1 MSAAIRLAGRGISRI
16 PTNIRFCNAYTP
28 NGRTLYAMIPPGA
41 NVTGV
46 GFSHIHGAN
55 AVLAWL
61 DLCWSSPKSNR
72 RMRAIC
78 ELQTNFSTRYGRDSA
93 TGIRGKSAL
102 LKSYVVFQR
111 CFIPQRRFGLDRVF
125 AFARAAQPLGVP
137 RGMCANSDYHLHIL
151 SGYA

>member
-16 PTNIRFCNAYTP
+16 PTNIRFCNAHTP
-28 NGRTLYAMIPPGA
+28 NGRTLYAMKSRGA
-41 NVTGV
+41 NVTGI
-46 GFSHIHGAN
+46 GFSHIRVAN

-61 DLCWSSPKSNR
+61 DLYWSNPKLNLR
-72 RMRAIC
+72 LRAIC
-78 ELQTNFSTRYGRDSA
+78 ELHTNLSKRHGRDSS

-102 LKSYVVFQR
+102 LRAYVVFQR

-137 RGMCANSDYHLHIL
+137 RGMCANSNYHLHIL
-151 SGYA
+151 FGYT

>member
-16 PTNIRFCNAYTP
+16 PTNIRFCNAHTP
-28 NGRTLYAMIPPGA
+28 NGRTLYAMKSRGA

-46 GFSHIHGAN
+46 GFSHIRVAN

-61 DLCWSSPKSNR
+61 GLCWSSSKSNR
-72 RMRAIC
+72 WLRAIC
-78 ELQTNFSTRYGRDSA
+78 ELQTKLSTRHGRDSS

-102 LKSYVVFQR
+102 LKFHVVFQR
-111 CFIPQRRFGLDRVF
+111 CLIPQRRFGLDRVF

-137 RGMCANSDYHLHIL
+137 RGMCADSNYHLHIL